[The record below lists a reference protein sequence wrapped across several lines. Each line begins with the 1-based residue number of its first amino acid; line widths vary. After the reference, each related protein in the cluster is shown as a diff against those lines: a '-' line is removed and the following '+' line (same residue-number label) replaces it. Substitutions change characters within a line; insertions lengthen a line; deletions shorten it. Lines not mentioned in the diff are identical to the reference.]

1 MDDRSVALGM
11 ALVATSAASV
21 ACGIGCSSST
31 TERSCEQFAPLRTCP
46 AGATVHGI
54 DVSKYQGMVDWAQAK
69 SAGIRFA
76 FARISDGTANPDAT
90 FSANWHGMVESGIV
104 RGAYQYFR
112 ASVSPSAQ
120 ATLVVASLDNA
131 GGLGS
136 ADLPVVLD
144 LETSDGQTES
154 TIEANVR
161 TWLTA
166 IEGQTG
172 RTPIIYTSTGTYPI
186 SMATFA
192 AYPLWVANYG
202 ATCPSMPVGW
212 SNWRFWQYSSTGSVN
227 GIQGDVDLDEFDGT
241 LSALTAF
248 GKSAGAA
255 ASGPRFTDA
264 SALTFDDA
272 APPAEA
278 GLLAEDG
285 AAQEAPANRGD
296 VAMGSAGNPLAH
308 ASMPG
313 PDAQVGSCRP

>member
-1 MDDRSVALGM
+1 MNDRSVAVGV
-11 ALVATSAASV
+11 ALIATCAASV
-21 ACGIGCSSST
+21 ACAVGCSSSS
-31 TERSCEQFAPLRTCP
+31 TETSCEQAAPLRTCA

-54 DVSKYQGMVDWAQAK
+54 DVSKYQGMVDWARAK
-69 SAGIRFA
+69 STGVQFA

-90 FSANWHGMVESGIV
+90 FAANWHGMLANGIV

-120 ATLVVASLDNA
+120 ASLVVTSLAMA

-144 LETSDGQTES
+144 LETADGQAES
-154 TIEANVR
+154 TIETNVR
-161 TWLTA
+161 AWLTA
-166 IEGQTG
+166 IEAQTG

-241 LSALTAF
+241 LAELTAF
-248 GKSAGAA
+248 A
-255 ASGPRFTDA
+255 ASVDAAVSGQRFIDA
-264 SALTFDDA
+264 SARTGDDA
-272 APPAEA
+272 APPAQP

-285 AAQEAPANRGD
+285 GAEAPADGGD
-296 VAMGSAGNPLAH
+296 VAMGSAGSPLAH

-313 PDAQVGSCRP
+313 AGAQVGSCRP